1 MVGTL
6 MKFYIA
12 TPINK
17 FLMVGLFWL
26 IWPGLMFL
34 VGLVGESRLVPV
46 WKHQSKVFI
55 PGELFFGVAV
65 VAEVGMHK
73 IEMAFSQPI
82 HVFIWVI
89 IAIEVIFQLFPALRE
104 RDVVNYPPRSIM
116 SPTKITHDI
125 VGYILIPIAMIG
137 LGVPYIPLIFVR
149 DNWMNWIVFLV
160 SMVGYFVCVA
170 IDCKNGFTLEDTQAR
185 HPSDWRP
192 IWETLMRKRRG
203 P

>member
-6 MKFYIA
+6 INFYIA
-12 TPINK
+12 APINK

-55 PGELFFGVAV
+55 PGEFFLGTAL
-65 VAEVGMHK
+65 VAELGMWK
-73 IEMAFSQPI
+73 VRMSIWSDDLGM
-82 HVFIWVI
+82 WVI
-89 IAIEVIFQLFPALRE
+89 IISMVTLILFPALRN
-104 RDVVNYPPRSIM
+104 RDVVNYPPRAIK

-137 LGVPYIPLIFVR
+137 LGVPYIPLIFMR
-149 DNWMNWIVFLV
+149 DNWANWVVFLA
-160 SMVGYFVCVA
+160 SMVGYSVCVA
-170 IDCKNGFTLEDTQAR
+170 IDCKNGFTPEDTQAR

>member
-6 MKFYIA
+6 INLYIA
-12 TPINK
+12 APINK

-26 IWPGLMFL
+26 FWPGLMFL
-34 VGLVGESRLVPV
+34 VGFVGESRLVPI

-55 PGELFFGVAV
+55 PGEFFLGTAL
-65 VAEVGMHK
+65 VAELGMWK
-73 IEMAFSQPI
+73 VRTS
-82 HVFIWVI
+82 IWSDDLGMWAIVI
-89 IAIEVIFQLFPALRE
+89 SMVILILFPALRN
-104 RDVVNYPPRSIM
+104 RDVVNYPPRAIK
-116 SPTKITHDI
+116 SPTKTTHDI

-137 LGVPYIPLIFVR
+137 LGVPYIPLIFMR
-149 DNWMNWIVFLV
+149 DNWANWVVFLA
-160 SMVGYFVCVA
+160 SMVSYSVCVA
-170 IDCKNGFTLEDTQAR
+170 IDCRNGFTPEDTQAR

>member
-6 MKFYIA
+6 INLYIA
-12 TPINK
+12 APINK

-26 IWPGLMFL
+26 FWPGLMFL
-34 VGLVGESRLVPV
+34 VGFVGESRLVPI

-55 PGELFFGVAV
+55 PGEFFLGTAL
-65 VAEVGMHK
+65 VAELGMWK
-73 IEMAFSQPI
+73 VRTSIWSDNLGM
-82 HVFIWVI
+82 WVI
-89 IAIEVIFQLFPALRE
+89 VVSMVILILFPALRN
-104 RDVVNYPPRSIM
+104 RDVVNYPPRAIK

-137 LGVPYIPLIFVR
+137 LGVPYIPLIFMR
-149 DNWMNWIVFLV
+149 DNLANWVVFLA
-160 SMVGYFVCVA
+160 SMVGYSVCVA